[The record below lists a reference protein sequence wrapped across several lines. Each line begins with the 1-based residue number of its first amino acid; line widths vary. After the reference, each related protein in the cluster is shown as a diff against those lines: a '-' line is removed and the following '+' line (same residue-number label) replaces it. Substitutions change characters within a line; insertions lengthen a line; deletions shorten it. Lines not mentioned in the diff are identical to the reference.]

1 MKKKILYI
9 TRDKERADSM
19 PENEFYSILSGN
31 GEKDTLSLISD
42 KSTLDKIKKEKLSI
56 LVFKNNIQIE
66 NIAKENNI
74 DLLNPSAELA
84 EKIENKIT
92 QTEWL
97 SDIGQEF
104 FPPHKVLFT
113 KDIVWKKE
121 VFVLQ
126 WAHSHTGEGTF
137 LINQEKDLEEIKNK
151 FPNREAKVTKYI
163 KGPMFTQN
171 IIVGK
176 NKNLFGNI
184 SYQITGVLPFTDNQM
199 STIGNDWSVPP
210 SILTDIRIEEI
221 QEMSRKIAD
230 KMKQSNWKGLFGI
243 DVIYDEELD
252 KIYLIEINAR
262 QPASTTF
269 ESKLQI
275 QNRNEGLKG
284 ITTFEAHIKSLI
296 DEEINED
303 IIEINDGA
311 QIVKRVTKN
320 DITVDI
326 NTLKDEGYNIIK
338 YNNTKL
344 NSDLIRIQ
352 SNMGIMESHNKF
364 NKRGKRILES
374 LI

>member
-92 QTEWL
+92 QTKWL

-104 FPPHKVLFT
+104 FPPHKVLLA

-137 LINQEKDLEEIKNK
+137 LINQEKDLDEIKNK

-171 IIVGK
+171 IVVGK

-230 KMKQSNWKGLFGI
+230 RMKQSNWKGLFGI

-320 DITVDI
+320 DITVDT

-364 NKRGKRILES
+364 NKRGKKILES

>member
-9 TRDKERADSM
+9 TRDRERADSM
-19 PENEFYSILSGN
+19 PENEFYSILSEH
-31 GEKDTLSLISD
+31 GEKDTLSLISE
-42 KSTLDKIKKEKLSI
+42 KSTLDNIKKEKLSV

-66 NIAKENNI
+66 NIAKENDIN
-74 DLLNPSAELA
+74 LLNPSAELA

-97 SDIGQEF
+97 SDIGKEF
-104 FPPHKVLFT
+104 LPPHKIQLA
-113 KDIVWKKE
+113 KDIVWEKE

-137 LINQEKDLEEIKNK
+137 LINQEKDLTEIKAK
-151 FPNREAKVTKYI
+151 FPNREARVTKYI

-210 SILTDIRIEEI
+210 SILTENKIEEI
-221 QEMSRKIAD
+221 QNISKKVAD
-230 KMKQSNWKGLFGI
+230 KMRNSGWKGLFGI

-284 ITTFEAHIKSLI
+284 ITVFEAHIKSLL
-296 DEEINED
+296 DEEIDED
-303 IIEINDGA
+303 TIEINDGA

-320 DITVDI
+320 DITVDT
-326 NTLKDEGYNIIK
+326 NTLKDLGYNIIK

-364 NKRGKRILES
+364 NKRGKAILES

>member
-1 MKKKILYI
+1 
-9 TRDKERADSM
+9 
-19 PENEFYSILSGN
+19 
-31 GEKDTLSLISD
+31 
-42 KSTLDKIKKEKLSI
+42 
-56 LVFKNNIQIE
+56 
-66 NIAKENNI
+66 
-74 DLLNPSAELA
+74 
-84 EKIENKIT
+84 
-92 QTEWL
+92 
-97 SDIGQEF
+97 
-104 FPPHKVLFT
+104 
-113 KDIVWKKE
+113 
-121 VFVLQ
+121 
-126 WAHSHTGEGTF
+126 
-137 LINQEKDLEEIKNK
+137 
-151 FPNREAKVTKYI
+151 
-163 KGPMFTQN
+163 
-171 IIVGK
+171 
-176 NKNLFGNI
+176 
-184 SYQITGVLPFTDNQM
+184 M

-296 DEEINED
+296 DEEIKED